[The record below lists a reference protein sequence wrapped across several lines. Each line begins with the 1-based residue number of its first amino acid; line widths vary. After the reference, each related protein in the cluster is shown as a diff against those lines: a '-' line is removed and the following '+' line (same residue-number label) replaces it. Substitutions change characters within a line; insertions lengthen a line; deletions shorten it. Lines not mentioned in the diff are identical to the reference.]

1 MKANLEAERI
11 RRKFGLSGQ
20 ANVAEVAHMLGL
32 EVYERAMPPDEL
44 HEVIVENNIAVAEQL
59 DRQAQR
65 WAVAHG
71 IGHFIMHSHLNN
83 IWLRANSG
91 LVDKLEREAE
101 DFAFH
106 LLVDKD
112 EAWDEGLGTVQ
123 ELAAYFGVPANFVEV
138 QGRLMRV

>member
-1 MKANLEAERI
+1 MKANLEAERL

-20 ANVAEVAHMLGL
+20 ANVVEVAHMLGL

-59 DRQAQR
+59 DRPAQR

-91 LVDKLEREAE
+91 LADKLERQAE
-101 DFAFH
+101 EFAYD
-106 LLVDKD
+106 LLVNLD
-112 EAWDEGLGTVQ
+112 EARDEGLRTAP
-123 ELAAYFGVPANFVEV
+123 EIAAHFGVPVEMV
-138 QGRLMRV
+138 GMQGRLW

>member
-1 MKANLEAERI
+1 MKANLEAETL
-11 RRKFGLSGQ
+11 RRKCGLSGQ
-20 ANVAEVAHMLGL
+20 ANVVEIAHMLGL
-32 EVYERAMPPDEL
+32 EAYERAMPPDEL
-44 HEVIVENNIAVAEQL
+44 HEVIVKNNIAVAEQL
-59 DRQAQR
+59 DRPAQR

-91 LVDKLEREAE
+91 LADKLEREGE

-112 EAWDEGLGTVQ
+112 EALNEGLGTVQ
-123 ELAAYFGVPANFVEV
+123 EVATYFGVPAGFLAV
-138 QGRLMRV
+138 QRRVI